1 MIKLRQEMEE
11 AEAQEE
17 ARTEGM
23 LEIMVKKPWIF
34 FPVGAQ
40 VTKGLR

>member
-1 MIKLRQEMEE
+1 MIKLRWEMEE

-23 LEIMVKKPWIF
+23 LEIMVKKKLGFFSPW
-34 FPVGAQ
+34 VHKSL
-40 VTKGLR
+40 KG